1 MSGFSLQELAIK
13 PDSSYQKT
21 IFYYFMMRN
30 QMRRLILTIC
40 IALLSISPA
49 LAGPDGTTTI
59 KESVEA
65 AVKHHPQIKALLHNR
80 DAVSNDL
87 SSALGRFFPS
97 LDLAVNY
104 GLQNYDSRA
113 TRADN
118 KDGDTNTASDSTLTL
133 TQNVFDGMNRY
144 NDYQG
149 SKNRL
154 ESAEHRLYDN
164 VENIALDAIRA
175 HIDIVRERKL
185 VALAG
190 ENITD
195 HQEVLDSI
203 AERVAGG
210 AGNKADEMQA
220 RGRVARAETT
230 LISYMGN
237 LRIAEAEYRRVTGLD
252 AGPLQDSG
260 FKMDAI
266 PASMDTIMNEAL
278 ENNPKVKAIKADV
291 AATERDKGV
300 VTAAYMPTVN
310 IELSSRYTD
319 DLDGSETYLNDNRA
333 MLALNW
339 NLFNGTSDYYNRQS
353 ADDRIKETKANLQ
366 NTVEDLSRQ
375 VATAWT
381 EYQTAVQSIQKHQ
394 EALQYSM
401 ESRDMYLMQFN
412 VGQRSLLDVLD
423 SINEV
428 FSNSV
433 LLETA
438 MSNREF
444 SLYRFLTLEGRLIK
458 ALEVNQAAYDPEA
471 Q

>member
-1 MSGFSLQELAIK
+1 
-13 PDSSYQKT
+13 
-21 IFYYFMMRN
+21 
-30 QMRRLILTIC
+30 MRRLILAIF
-40 IALLSISPA
+40 ILILSLSSAI
-49 LAGPDGTTTI
+49 AGPDGTTTI
-59 KESVEA
+59 KESVVA
-65 AVKHHPQIKALLHNR
+65 AVKHHPQIKSLLHNR

-97 LDLAVNY
+97 LDLSVNY
-104 GLQNYDSRA
+104 GLQNYDSTT
-113 TRADN
+113 TRAQN
-118 KDGDTNTASDSTLTL
+118 KDDETNTASDSTLLL
-133 TQNVFDGMNRY
+133 TQNIFDGMNRY

-149 SKNRL
+149 SKKRL
-154 ESAEHRLYDN
+154 ESAEHRLFDN

-175 HIDIVRERKL
+175 HIDIVRERRL

-190 ENITD
+190 RNITD
-195 HQEVLDSI
+195 HQDVLDSI

-237 LRIAEAEYRRVTGLD
+237 LRIAEAEYRRITGMEP
-252 AGPLQDSG
+252 GPLQDTG
-260 FKMDAI
+260 FQLEAI
-266 PASMDTIMNEAL
+266 PATMDSVMEKTL
-278 ENNPKVKAIKADV
+278 EENPKIKAIKADV
-291 AATERDKGV
+291 AATQNDKGV
-300 VTAAYMPTVN
+300 VTSSYMPTVDV
-310 IELSSRYTD
+310 ELSSRYTN
-319 DLDGSETYLNDNRA
+319 DLDGSESYVHDNRA

-339 NLFNGTSDYYNRQS
+339 NLFNGTSDFYDRQS
-353 ADDRIKETKANLQ
+353 ADDRVKEAKANLQ
-366 NTVEDLSRQ
+366 DTVEDLSRQ

-401 ESRDMYLMQFN
+401 ESRDMYLIQFN
-412 VGQRSLLDVLD
+412 VGQRSMLDVLD

-438 MSNREF
+438 MSNRVF
-444 SLYRFLTLEGRLIK
+444 SLYRFLTLEGRLIQ
-458 ALEVNQAAYDPEA
+458 ALEVNRTAYDSEA